1 MRQNGRAKLI
11 MGKITYW
18 VMTPFLLATIHI
30 AEAQQANK
38 IPVIGTLHAD
48 SPLSLESSFEVFRQ
62 GLRKLGY
69 VVGQNIL
76 IENRYAEGKRDRL
89 PELAAELVRLKVDVI
104 FAVGGGPVAEIKN
117 ATSTLPIVA
126 SAGDLVGDG
135 LVASLAKPGGNI
147 TGLTNVDSDFSAKR
161 LELLKESFPRL
172 SRVAVLSFGGMKGDQ
187 DELKET
193 RAVALSRKV
202 RIQSLEINDP
212 SQIPGAFDTMSRE
225 RAEGL
230 IIANNS
236 FTFFHRRQL
245 LELAVKNRLPTMC
258 GRTGFVEAGGL
269 MSYAAD
275 RLDSFRRAAI
285 FVDKILK
292 GAKPAD
298 LPVEQ
303 PTKFEFV
310 INLKTAKQIGV
321 TIPQSVLY
329 RADKVIR

>member
-1 MRQNGRAKLI
+1 MN
-11 MGKITYW
+11 KIIQFALGA
-18 VMTPFLLATIHI
+18 FLLALSFP
-30 AEAQQANK
+30 ADAQQAK
-38 IPVIGTLHAD
+38 KVPVIGTLHFD
-48 SPLSLESSFEVFRQ
+48 SPSSVEQSFEAFRQ
-62 GLRKLGY
+62 GLRQLGY

-76 IENRYAEGKRDRL
+76 IEYRYAEGKRDRVPDL
-89 PELAAELVRLKVDVI
+89 VAELVRLKVDVI
-104 FAVGGGPVAEIKN
+104 FAVGGGVVN
-117 ATSTLPIVA
+117 AVKRATATIPIVA

-135 LVASLAKPGGNI
+135 IVASLARPGGNI

-161 LELLKESFPRL
+161 LLLLKDSFPKL
-172 SRVAVLSFGGMKGDQ
+172 SRVAFLSFEGMKGDR

-193 RAVALSRKV
+193 RAEAQRLKM
-202 RIQSLEINDP
+202 RIQSLEVTDP
-212 SQIPGAFDTMSRE
+212 SQFQSAFSALTKE
-225 RAEGL
+225 RAGAL

-236 FTFFHRRQL
+236 FTFLHRGQI
-245 LELAVKNRLPTMC
+245 LELARKNRLPTMC
-258 GRTGFVEAGGL
+258 GRAGFVDAGGL

-292 GAKPAD
+292 GRTPAE

-303 PTKFEFV
+303 PMKFEFV

-329 RADKVIR
+329 RADRVIK

>member
-1 MRQNGRAKLI
+1 MKKLFRL
-11 MGKITYW
+11 
-18 VMTPFLLATIHI
+18 FLIVAFLGAGSV
-30 AEAQQANK
+30 AQAQQAKK
-38 IPVIGTLHAD
+38 IPVIGVLHSD
-48 SPLSLESSFEVFRQ
+48 SPSSIESSFEAFRQ
-62 GLRKLGY
+62 GLRQLGY

-76 IENRYAEGKRDRL
+76 IEYRYAEGKRDRV
-89 PELAAELVRLKVDVI
+89 PELAAELVRLNVDVI
-104 FAVGGGPVAEIKN
+104 FAVGGGPVSAVKRV
-117 ATSTLPIVA
+117 TSTIPIVA

-135 LVASLAKPGGNI
+135 LVASLARPGGNI

-161 LELLKESFPRL
+161 LLLLKDSFPKL
-172 SRVAVLSFGGMKGDQ
+172 SRVAVLSFEGMKGDQ

-193 RAVALSRKV
+193 RAATQSLKV
-202 RIQSLEINDP
+202 RIQSVEIKDP
-212 SQIPGAFDTMSRE
+212 SQIPGAFAAMTKE
-225 RAEGL
+225 RAGAL

-245 LELAVKNRLPTMC
+245 LELAAKNRLPTMC

-292 GAKPAD
+292 GRKPAD

-303 PTKFEFV
+303 PMKFEFV

>member
-1 MRQNGRAKLI
+1 MRQ
-11 MGKITYW
+11 KILGFMLSA
-18 VMTPFLLATIHI
+18 VLFALCFC
-30 AEAQQANK
+30 AEAQQAK
-38 IPVIGTLHAD
+38 KLPVIGTLHSD
-48 SPLSLESSFEVFRQ
+48 SPSSVESNFEAFRQ
-62 GLRKLGY
+62 GLRQLGY

-76 IENRYAEGKRDRL
+76 IEYRYAEGKRDRV
-89 PELAAELVRLKVDVI
+89 PDLAAELVRLNVDVI
-104 FAVGGGPVAEIKN
+104 FAVGGGPVSAVKR
-117 ATSTLPIVA
+117 ATSTIPIVA

-135 LVASLAKPGGNI
+135 LVASLARPGGNI

-161 LELLKESFPRL
+161 LLLLKDSFPKL
-172 SRVAVLSFGGMKGDQ
+172 SRVAVLSFEGMKGDQ

-193 RAVALSRKV
+193 RAEAQRLKM
-202 RIQSLEINDP
+202 RIQSLEIKDP
-212 SQIPGAFDTMSRE
+212 DQIPGAFAAMTKES
-225 RAEGL
+225 AGAL
-230 IIANNS
+230 IITNNS
-236 FTFFHRRQL
+236 FTFLHRRQI
-245 LELAVKNRLPTMC
+245 LELASKNRLPTMC
-258 GRTGFVEAGGL
+258 GRAGFADAGGL

-292 GAKPAD
+292 GRTPAD

-303 PTKFEFV
+303 PMKFELV